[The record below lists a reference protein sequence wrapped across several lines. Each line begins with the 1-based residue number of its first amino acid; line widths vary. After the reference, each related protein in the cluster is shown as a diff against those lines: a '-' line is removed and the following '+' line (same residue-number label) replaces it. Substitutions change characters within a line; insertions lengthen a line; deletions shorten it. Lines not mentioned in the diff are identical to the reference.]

1 MSTVQLLRLQGV
13 QLLTLHGVQLLRLHG
28 VQLLRLHEETFLRN
42 FYKKFSQ
49 EKRRFATRLPLGRRA
64 LAASGWQRTMAAA
77 SWRNRALHAPGWRR
91 DECFAS
97 CSTCTLIAP
106 TKTWRAMPGESLAGA
121 CELVSAQMPWQAG

>member
-1 MSTVQLLRLQGV
+1 VQLLTFQGV
-13 QLLTLHGVQLLRLHG
+13 QLLTLHG

-49 EKRRFATRLPLGRRA
+49 EKEAPLR
-64 LAASGWQRTMAAA
+64 AAA
-77 SWRNRALHAPGWRR
+77 PFRSPRACGFPFRNARTRVTTSWRERALHAPGWHR

-106 TKTWRAMPGESLAGA
+106 TKTRPAIPGESLAGP
-121 CELVSAQMPWQAG
+121 CELVSAQMPRQAG